1 MISMCARHVALIL
14 STIFLYYVLGFG
26 FDSGVFCSFYLHCS
40 FVSESFHFTQNI
52 TSEYWV
58 HLRFISYEFVW
69 LVVFNALSTIFQLYH
84 GGQFYWRRKP
94 EDPEKTTDLSQVTDK
109 LYHIM
114 LYTSPWSKFEL
125 TTSVVIGTDCIG
137 SCKSNY
143 HTITA
148 TTAPISHQT
157 TVILWYVVT
166 YNTYF
171 CGQSCGTHLSYIT
184 INVVIMQK
192 KTTCHRPN
200 TIL

>member
-1 MISMCARHVALIL
+1 MIYMCARHVALIL

-40 FVSESFHFTQNI
+40 FVSKSFHFTQNI

-114 LYTSPWSKFEL
+114 LYTSPWSKFEF

-148 TTAPISHQT
+148 TTAPIDRCRFLQQHMCKNTCIVRYSVILQHMRKT
-157 TVILWYVVT
+157 TVWCFVE
-166 YNTYF
+166 
-171 CGQSCGTHLSYIT
+171 
-184 INVVIMQK
+184 K
-192 KTTCHRPN
+192 K
-200 TIL
+200 IQM